1 MVSATGAVLLT
12 PPEEA
17 VMVRLVVPFW
27 TLLLSPHP
35 ARASKTMIA
44 VTIPSRVCR
53 RRVLNRH
60 INNDRASSSGTIC
73 RIDIGGVGLLGGG
86 SIIPIAEMLTAEVT
100 GVTPSVGVTGLTGVH
115 VTGIVVPVQV
125 TVTAWLKPP
134 SGVMVTLK
142 LPVLPFLTVTVPG
155 AANVKSQPVPVNGTV
170 CGLPPA
176 LSVIVSVP
184 VRAPTAVGANVTL
197 IMQFAPAA
205 REAGSVPHVF
215 VSTKSPEA
223 ATVLI
228 VNVLVPVFVRVT
240 VFAALVVVSNCP
252 LKDRLVGAS
261 PTPGAAADPVPLR
274 LTSND

>member
-17 VMVRLVVPFW
+17 VIVRFVVPFL

-60 INNDRASSSGTIC
+60 INNDRASNRGTIC
-73 RIDIGGVGLLGGG
+73 RIDIGGVGLLDGGR
-86 SIIPIAEMLTAEVT
+86 IIPIAEMLTAEVT
-100 GVTPSVGVTGLTGVH
+100 GVTPSAGVTGLTGVH

-142 LPVLPFLTVTVPG
+142 LPVLPFFTVTVAG
-155 AANVKSQPVPVNGTV
+155 AVTVKSQPVPVNDTV

-176 LSVIVSVP
+176 LSVMVNVP

-197 IMQFAPAA
+197 IVHVPEAA
-205 REAGSVPHVF
+205 KVAGLTGHVF
-215 VSTKSPEA
+215 V
-223 ATVLI
+223 
-228 VNVLVPVFVRVT
+228 
-240 VFAALVVVSNCP
+240 
-252 LKDRLVGAS
+252 
-261 PTPGAAADPVPLR
+261 
-274 LTSND
+274 

>member
-1 MVSATGAVLLT
+1 MVSATVAVLLT

-155 AANVKSQPVPVNGTV
+155 AVNVKSQPVPVNGTV

-184 VRAPTAVGANVTL
+184 VRAPNAVGANVTL
-197 IMQFAPAA
+197 ILQFAPAA
-205 REAGSVPHVF
+205 KVAPQALLEIA
-215 VSTKSPEA
+215 KLPEA
-223 ATVLI
+223 VIELI
-228 VNVLVPVFVRVT
+228 VRVALPLFVRVT

-252 LKDRLVGAS
+252 PKDRLVGAS
-261 PTPGAAADPVPLR
+261 PTPGAVA
-274 LTSND
+274 